1 MTTITI
7 PGFVY
12 LKKAHDWSIT
22 PPGAIPGL
30 VANWYHIDMAGSDGV
45 LLTIPSAITFE
56 VPDDFDPR
64 PAQVAILK
72 KQQADAAAAFAALTV
87 EINRQ
92 INELQAIEY
101 PPEAIDALQTAAF
114 ADGFDQA
121 IEQGEAV
128 AS

>member
-1 MTTITI
+1 MTTITT

-12 LKKAHDWSIT
+12 LKKADRWEAPLS
-22 PPGAIPGL
+22 GSAAGL
-30 VANWYHIDMAGSDGV
+30 TARWASIDMAGTTGV
-45 LLTIPSAITFE
+45 LLTAPMSITFE

-64 PAQVAILK
+64 PVQVQALQK
-72 KQQADAAAAFAALTV
+72 KQADATAAFHALTV

-101 PPEAIDALQTAAF
+101 TPEAIDALQTAAF
-114 ADGFDQA
+114 AEGFDQA

-128 AS
+128 AE

>member
-12 LKKAHDWSIT
+12 LKKEDDWSIK

-30 VANWYHIDMAGSDGV
+30 AASWYHINMAGQDGV

-56 VPDDFDPR
+56 MPDDFDPR
-64 PAQVAILK
+64 PAQVAALQA
-72 KQQADAAAAFAALTV
+72 KQKEAAAAFAALTV

-101 PPEAIDALQTAAF
+101 TSDAIDALQTAAF
-114 ADGFDQA
+114 AEGFDQA